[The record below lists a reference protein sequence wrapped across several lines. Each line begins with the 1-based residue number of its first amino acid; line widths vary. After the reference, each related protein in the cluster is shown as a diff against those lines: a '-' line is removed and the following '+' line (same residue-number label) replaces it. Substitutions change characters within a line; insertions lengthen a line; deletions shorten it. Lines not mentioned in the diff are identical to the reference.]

1 MGTNPPTN
9 GAEANVVSF
18 SRFEADL
25 DSGQLRKNG
34 TRIRLR
40 PQCFQVLTWLIEHAG
55 QLVTREELKR
65 KLWPDEVFVDFEK
78 SLNTAV
84 AQLREVL
91 GDSAERPR
99 FIETLP
105 RRGYRFIGEVHA
117 RRPPA
122 AAGRESSR
130 ARLIVLPFLNLSG
143 DAAQEYLSDALTDE
157 IIAALANLAPK
168 RLAVIARTTA
178 MHYKGSQKDVAAI
191 DRALRV
197 DYVVEGALH
206 HAGDRVAVNA
216 QLIRTSDQAHVFARR
231 YEADRSDIF
240 RMLNSLAQ
248 DLAAHIDVPGP
259 AGKTREGLPRTQIR
273 RKPTEHPAA
282 YNEYILGQYLI
293 QKGTPEAVA
302 GARQHFEEAIKRDPE
317 FALAHIAL
325 ADLYSWFGYA
335 GYMCPRDAFAVGIT
349 YALRAVEIDDTLAEA
364 HVVLAEYHKQLSYNW
379 PAADREMARALE
391 LNPAS
396 PFVRSRR
403 AVVILMPHNCID
415 EAVSEIERALES
427 DPFSAF
433 SRTWL
438 GLFHLFRRDY
448 EQAIK
453 EARPLLGLEPTSCW
467 PHFIMGAAYRQQYV
481 VASMAGHSRPDL
493 AAEAISEHKKA
504 HELAPGTDLLL
515 GWLGLALGLCGR
527 KDEARAVLQR
537 FQQCGHYTL
546 PTNFAHVYLGLGE
559 VDAAFEWLDRAVE
572 ERDQLIMP
580 ILSYAHYDPI
590 RQDPRFAVLLRK
602 MNLN

>member
-1 MGTNPPTN
+1 MATHPATD
-9 GAEANVVSF
+9 GAEANIVSF

-55 QLVTREELKR
+55 QIVTREELRR

-91 GDSAERPR
+91 GDSAEHPR

-105 RRGYRFIGEVHA
+105 RRGYRFIAEVHA
-117 RRPPA
+117 PTPA
-122 AAGRESSR
+122 TAGPELTR
-130 ARLIVLPFLNLSG
+130 ARLIALPFVNLSG
-143 DAAQEYLSDALTDE
+143 DPAQEYLGDALTDE
-157 IIAALANLAPK
+157 IIAELANLAPK

-178 MHYKGSQKDVAAI
+178 MHYKSSQKDVAAI
-191 DRALRV
+191 DRELGV

-206 HAGDRVAVNA
+206 HAGEQVAVNV

-231 YEADRSDIF
+231 YEADRRDIF
-240 RMLNSLAQ
+240 RMLHSLAQ
-248 DLAAHIDVPGP
+248 DLGSHIDVPGV
-259 AGKTREGLPRTQIR
+259 AGKTRGGMSRTQSR
-273 RKPTEHPAA
+273 RQPTEHPAA
-282 YNEYILGQYLI
+282 YNEYILGQYLV

-325 ADLYSWFGYA
+325 ADLYSVLGYV
-335 GYMCPRDAFAVGIT
+335 GLMRPRDAFAVGIT

-379 PAADREMARALE
+379 SAAEREMARALE
-391 LNPAS
+391 LNPTS
-396 PFVRSRR
+396 PFVRSRH
-403 AVVILMPHNCID
+403 AVMILMPHNRID
-415 EAVSEIERALES
+415 EAVAEIERTLES
-427 DPFSAF
+427 DPFSGL

-438 GLFHLFRRDY
+438 GIFHLFRRDY
-448 EQAIK
+448 QSAIN

-467 PHFIMGAAYRQQYV
+467 PHFIIGAAYRQQYV
-481 VASMAGHSRPDL
+481 DALMAGHSKPDL

-504 HELAPGTDLLL
+504 HELAPGIDFLL
-515 GWLGLALGLCGR
+515 GWLGLALGVCGR
-527 KDEARAVLQR
+527 KDEARAVLQL

-559 VDAAFEWLDRAVE
+559 MDAAFEWLDRAVE

-580 ILSYAHYDPI
+580 ILSYAHYNPI
-590 RQDPRFAVLLRK
+590 RQDPRFTALLRK
-602 MNLN
+602 MNLG